1 MPFPEK
7 LAKKLSTY
15 RLVKRAGA
23 DGCVSINNLN
33 LNAAKVDKNFIANIT
48 ANI

>member
-1 MPFPEK
+1 MPFPAK

-23 DGCVSINNLN
+23 DGCVSINILN
-33 LNAAKVDKNFIANIT
+33 LNADKMDSNFIVNIT